1 MKKWHE
7 WAFIAL
13 LLALAVTGG
22 WMTERR
28 SAEVADANIETDQG

>member
-13 LLALAVTGG
+13 LVALAIASG
-22 WMTERR
+22 WLNGRVNL
-28 SAEVADANIETDQG
+28 AEANIETNQG